1 MKWIIITSL
10 RRLYSYQ
17 SSTIIQVVWVP
28 RFRGHFFADGQPWT
42 SSLPWTGSL
51 RSLPLIVGARHRS
64 FTYHTVMGF
73 RSQVAPREKR
83 KTT

>member
-1 MKWIIITSL
+1 MCACVAPCHVL
-10 RRLYSYQ
+10 VDL
-17 SSTIIQVVWVP
+17 IQVVWVP